1 MSYFMKHL
9 LFSIFSFAFALF
21 FYVEAN
27 SMVASARLFPQI
39 VAVLVFVLS
48 IVMAFNAWR
57 AAPPEASGT
66 KINVKRLVT
75 YALMLAVYIF
85 TTEKVGYFIT
95 TPIFMIVSYLY
106 LKAAGLVKAVLI
118 TAAFMVFVYLLFVQ
132 FLNLP
137 VPLGL
142 LEPLILG
149 A

>member
-27 SMVASARLFPQI
+27 SMVDSARLFPQI
-39 VAVLVFVLS
+39 VAGLVFVLS
-48 IVMAFNAWR
+48 VVMAFNAWR
-57 AAPPEASGT
+57 SAPAEENKT
-66 KINVKRLVT
+66 RINVKRLVI
-75 YALMLAVYIF
+75 YAVMLAVYIW
-85 TTEKVGYFIT
+85 TTDTVGYFIT
-95 TPIFMIVSYLY
+95 TPVFMIVSYLY
-106 LKAAGLVKAVLI
+106 LKAAGFFKAIAI
-118 TAAFMVFVYLLFVQ
+118 TAAFMLFVYLLFVQ

>member
-21 FYVEAN
+21 FYVETN

-39 VAVLVFVLS
+39 VAGLVFVLS

-85 TTEKVGYFIT
+85 TTETVGYFIT

>member
-9 LFSIFSFAFALF
+9 LFSVFSFAFALF
-21 FYVEAN
+21 FFVEAQ
-27 SMVASARLFPQI
+27 SMSASAGMFPQI
-39 VAVLVFVLS
+39 VAGLVFVLS
-48 IVMAFNAWR
+48 VVMAFNAWR
-57 AAPPEASGT
+57 AAPPAESGT
-66 KINVKRLVT
+66 KINAKRLVT
-75 YALMLAVYIF
+75 YALMLAAYIAL
-85 TTEKVGYFIT
+85 TEKVGYFIT
-95 TPIFMIVSYLY
+95 TPVFMIVSYLY
-106 LKAAGLVKAVLI
+106 LKAAGLIKAVLI

>member
-9 LFSIFSFAFALF
+9 LFSVFAFVFALF
-21 FYVEAN
+21 FYVEAS
-27 SMVASARLFPQI
+27 SMSASAGMFPKI
-39 VAVLVFVLS
+39 VAGLVFVLS
-48 IVMAFNAWR
+48 VVMAFNAWR
-57 AAPPEASGT
+57 SAPAEESRA
-66 KINVKRLVT
+66 KINVKRLVI
-75 YALMLAVYIF
+75 YAAMLAVYIF
-85 TTEKVGYFIT
+85 TTETVGYFIT
-95 TPIFMIVSYLY
+95 TPVFMIVSYLF
-106 LKAAGLVKAVLI
+106 LKAAGFVKAVLI